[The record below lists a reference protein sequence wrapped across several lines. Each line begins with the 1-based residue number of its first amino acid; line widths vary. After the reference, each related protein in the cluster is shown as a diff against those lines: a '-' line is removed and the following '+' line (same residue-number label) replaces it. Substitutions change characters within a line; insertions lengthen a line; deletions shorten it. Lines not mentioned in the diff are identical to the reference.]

1 MFKKSLSTLMV
12 TMLIFQTGCYN
23 TYTVPMDEFRKI
35 QESDEDSFK
44 TIKTGDGKEITIT
57 ENSRVGVT
65 DKSGQYYPISPFNFT
80 LNQRQLVAP
89 DDDLL
94 LSVRQIEQTNV
105 KLINPTNTT
114 LLIVG
119 STLAL
124 VGAAVGII
132 LATPKC
138 DDPYSFT
145 CNN

>member
-1 MFKKSLSTLMV
+1 MIKQALSTLMIL
-12 TMLIFQTGCYN
+12 TMVFQTGCYN
-23 TYTVPMDEFRKI
+23 TYTVKMDEFRKI

-44 TIKTGDGKEITIT
+44 NIKTEDGQEITIT

-65 DKSGQYYPISPFNFT
+65 DINGRYYPISPFNFT

-94 LSVRQIEQTNV
+94 LSTRQIKNTNV

-119 STLAL
+119 SALAL
-124 VGAAVGII
+124 AGAAIGII
-132 LATPKC
+132 LATPEC
-138 DDPYSFT
+138 DDPYSFS
-145 CNN
+145 CE